1 MLSICIYVSSNN
13 RPHYSTGERG
23 NSCCYCCPQHV
34 CAGVCV
40 CVSAYMCVYVCVHVY
55 MRVYVCVQYVC
66 YENLQKQQPSIK
78 MFPHDARAGFK
89 AGPEAA
95 MPLVVRPPFYGTR
108 ITVSVQS
115 LEENIPGLG
124 SVFNRQD

>member
-1 MLSICIYVSSNN
+1 MVA
-13 RPHYSTGERG
+13 G
-23 NSCCYCCPQHV
+23 NSYFLLLPMKGLEAWRDMGGMTC
-34 CAGVCV
+34 VCV

-89 AGPEAA
+89 AGHEAA